1 MSKKEL
7 LEKASDQ
14 VGGGAT
20 GGSKSADPV
29 ATGNAHAN
37 RGADK
42 NQGETA
48 SKKLEGEVQTTDS
61 ENNTAP
67 TGDTAAKNKASIAAK
82 PSAASSSMK
91 EEIDGLFGDDLS
103 EEFKDKASII
113 FEAAVASRIAEER
126 TALEEEFAAKQAE
139 LEESFE
145 VAKAELSEEL
155 SEQVS
160 DYLDYVVEQWME
172 ANEVAI
178 ESSLN
183 TIIAEEF
190 IEKLKGLF
198 EESYITVPKEKIDLV
213 AEMAERV
220 EELEATLNGAI
231 EENIELSKLVEA
243 SAQKDVFDQV
253 AEGLAMTQVEKLRT
267 LAEGVE
273 FDTIDTYRT
282 KLEIVKEQY
291 FGEKKAV
298 AAKLIEE
305 TEIVE
310 LDESVVTPAK
320 TVAGPVANY
329 VSAIARTVKK

>member
-1 MSKKEL
+1 MSQKEIV
-7 LEKASDQ
+7 EKATDL

-20 GGSKSADPV
+20 GGSKAADPV
-29 ATGNAHAN
+29 TTGNVHAN

-48 SKKLEGEVQTTDS
+48 SKKLDGEVQDTDS
-61 ENNTAP
+61 ENNTKA
-67 TGDTAAKNKASIAAK
+67 TKDNAAANKATVAAK
-82 PSAASSSMK
+82 PSAASSTMK

-103 EEFKDKASII
+103 EEFKEKASVV

-126 TALEEEFAAKQAE
+126 VALEEEIAAKKVE
-139 LEESFE
+139 LEEQF
-145 VAKAELSEEL
+145 AKAQEELTEEL
-155 SEQVS
+155 SNQVS

-172 ANEVAI
+172 ANQVAI
-178 ESSLN
+178 DNSLN

-198 EESYITVPKEKIDLV
+198 EESYIQVPKEKVDLV
-213 AEMAERV
+213 AEMAEKV
-220 EELEATLNGAI
+220 EELEAKLNSTI
-231 EENIELSKLVEA
+231 EENIELGKIVEA
-243 SAQKDVFDQV
+243 AKQESIFDEV
-253 AEGLAMTQVEKLRT
+253 SEGLALTQVEKLRT

-273 FDTIDTYRT
+273 YDSADSYRK

-305 TEIVE
+305 SEIVE
-310 LDESVVTPAK
+310 LDESVAPQVK
-320 TVAGPVANY
+320 TTAGPVANY

>member
-29 ATGNAHAN
+29 ATGNVHAN

-61 ENNTAP
+61 DNNTAP
-67 TGDTAAKNKASIAAK
+67 TGDTAAKNKASVAAK

-126 TALEEEFAAKQAE
+126 TALEEEFAAKQTE

>member
-1 MSKKEL
+1 MSQKEI
-7 LEKASDQ
+7 LEKASDL

-20 GGSKSADPV
+20 GGSKAADPT
-29 ATGNAHAN
+29 ATGDVHAN

-42 NQGETA
+42 SQGDTA
-48 SKKLEGEVQTTDS
+48 SKKLEGEVQDTDMQ
-61 ENNTAP
+61 NNTKA
-67 TGDTAAKNKASIAAK
+67 TKDTAGSNKASVAAK

-103 EEFKDKASII
+103 EEFKEKASVV

-126 TALEEEFAAKQAE
+126 ATLEEEIASTKAQLEEDFEAAKTQ
-139 LEESFE
+139 LT
-145 VAKAELSEEL
+145 EEL
-155 SEQVS
+155 SAQVS

-172 ANEVAI
+172 SNEVAI

-198 EESYITVPKEKIDLV
+198 EESYIQVPKEKIDLV
-213 AEMAERV
+213 AEMTAKV
-220 EELEATLNGAI
+220 EELESQLNGAI
-231 EENIELSKLVEA
+231 AENIELSKLVED
-243 SAQKDVFDQV
+243 SVQREVFDEV
-253 AEGLAMTQVEKLRT
+253 SEGLAMTQVEKLRT

-273 FDTIDTYRT
+273 FDNADTYRK

-291 FGEKKAV
+291 FSDKKTTTV
-298 AAKLIEE
+298 KSIEE
-305 TEIVE
+305 NEIVE
-310 LDESVVTPAK
+310 LDEEVTHQVK
-320 TVAGPVANY
+320 TAGPVAGY

>member
-7 LEKASDQ
+7 VEKASDQ

-42 NQGETA
+42 AQGETA
-48 SKKLEGEVQTTDS
+48 SKKVEGEVQDTDMQ
-61 ENNTAP
+61 NNTKP
-67 TGDTAAKNKASIAAK
+67 TGDAAASNAATIKAK
-82 PSAASSSMK
+82 PSAASAMK

-103 EEFKDKASII
+103 EEFKEKASVV
-113 FEAAVASRIAEER
+113 FEAAVAGRIAEER
-126 TALEEEFAAKQAE
+126 AALEEEIAAKKVE

-145 VAKAELSEEL
+145 QAKADLTEEL
-155 SEQVS
+155 SNQVS

-172 ANEVAI
+172 NNKVAI
-178 ESSLN
+178 DSSLN

-198 EESYITVPKEKIDLV
+198 EESYIQVPKEKVDLV
-213 AEMAERV
+213 AEMAEQV
-220 EELEATLNGAI
+220 EALEAKLNATI
-231 EENIELSKLVEA
+231 EENIELGKLVEA
-243 SAQKDVFDQV
+243 SQQAQVFDEV
-253 AEGLAMTQVEKLRT
+253 TEGLVMTQVEKLRT

-273 FDTIDTYRT
+273 FDTAENYRK

-291 FGEKKAV
+291 FGEKKTTTV
-298 AAKLIEE
+298 KSIEE
-305 TEIVE
+305 NEIVE
-310 LDESVVTPAK
+310 LDEEVTHTPVKA
-320 TVAGPVANY
+320 AGPVANY

>member
-1 MSKKEL
+1 MSQKEI
-7 LEKASDQ
+7 LEKASDL

-20 GGSKSADPV
+20 GGSKAADPT
-29 ATGNAHAN
+29 ATGNVHAN

-42 NQGETA
+42 SQGETA
-48 SKKLEGEVQTTDS
+48 SKKLEGEVQDTDAA
-61 ENNTAP
+61 NNTKA
-67 TGDTAAKNKASIAAK
+67 TKDTAGSNKASVAAK

-103 EEFKDKASII
+103 EEFKEKASVV

-126 TALEEEFAAKQAE
+126 ATLEEEIASTKAQLEEDFEAAKTQ
-139 LEESFE
+139 LT
-145 VAKAELSEEL
+145 EEL
-155 SEQVS
+155 SAQVS

-190 IEKLKGLF
+190 MEKLKGLF
-198 EESYITVPKEKIDLV
+198 EESYIQVPKEKIDLV
-213 AEMAERV
+213 AEMTAKV
-220 EELEATLNGAI
+220 EELESQLNGVVA
-231 EENIELSKLVEA
+231 ENIELSKLVEDGL
-243 SAQKDVFDQV
+243 QKEVFDEV
-253 AEGLAMTQVEKLRT
+253 SEGLALTQVEKLRT

-273 FDTIDTYRT
+273 FDNADTYRK

-291 FGEKKAV
+291 FSDKKTTTV
-298 AAKLIEE
+298 KSIEE
-305 TEIVE
+305 NEIVE
-310 LDESVVTPAK
+310 LDEEVTHQVK
-320 TVAGPVANY
+320 TAGPVAGY

>member
-1 MSKKEL
+1 MSQKEI
-7 LEKASDQ
+7 LEKASDL

-20 GGSKSADPV
+20 GGSKAADPT
-29 ATGNAHAN
+29 ATGDVHAN

-42 NQGETA
+42 SQGETA
-48 SKKLEGEVQTTDS
+48 SKKLEGEVQDTDMQ
-61 ENNTAP
+61 NNTKA
-67 TGDTAAKNKASIAAK
+67 TKDTAGSNKASVAAK

-103 EEFKDKASII
+103 EEFKEKASVV

-126 TALEEEFAAKQAE
+126 ATLEEEIASTKAQLEEDFEAAKTQ
-139 LEESFE
+139 LT
-145 VAKAELSEEL
+145 EEL
-155 SEQVS
+155 SAQVS

-172 ANEVAI
+172 SNEVAI

-198 EESYITVPKEKIDLV
+198 EESYIQVPKEKIDLV
-213 AEMAERV
+213 AEMTAKV
-220 EELEATLNGAI
+220 EELESQLNGAI
-231 EENIELSKLVEA
+231 AENIELSKLVEDGV
-243 SAQKDVFDQV
+243 QREVFDEV
-253 AEGLAMTQVEKLRT
+253 SEGLAMTQVEKLRT

-273 FDTIDTYRT
+273 FDNADTYRK

-291 FGEKKAV
+291 FSDKKTTTV
-298 AAKLIEE
+298 KSIEE
-305 TEIVE
+305 NEIVE
-310 LDESVVTPAK
+310 LDEEVTHQVK
-320 TVAGPVANY
+320 TAGPVAGY

>member
-29 ATGNAHAN
+29 ATGNVHAN

-67 TGDTAAKNKASIAAK
+67 TGDTAAKNKASVAAK

-126 TALEEEFAAKQAE
+126 TALEEEFAAKQTE

>member
-29 ATGNAHAN
+29 ATGNVHAN

-126 TALEEEFAAKQAE
+126 TALEEEFAAKQTE

>member
-29 ATGNAHAN
+29 ATGNVHAN

>member
-14 VGGGAT
+14 VGGGVT

-42 NQGETA
+42 SQGETA

-61 ENNTAP
+61 DNNTAP
-67 TGDTAAKNKASIAAK
+67 TGDTAAKNKASVAAK
-82 PSAASSSMK
+82 PSAASSTMK

-126 TALEEEFAAKQAE
+126 TALEEEFAAKQTE

-145 VAKAELSEEL
+145 AAKAELTEEL

-172 ANEVAI
+172 TNEVAI

-183 TIIAEEF
+183 AMIAEEF

-198 EESYITVPKEKIDLV
+198 EESYITVPAEKMDLV

-220 EELEATLNGAI
+220 QELEEALNTSI
-231 EENIELSKLVEA
+231 DENIELSKIVEA
-243 SAQKDVFDQV
+243 ASQKEVFDEV
-253 AEGLAMTQVEKLRT
+253 SEGLAMTQVEKLRT

-273 FDTIDTYRT
+273 FDSADTYRA

-291 FGEKKAV
+291 FGEKKTV

-305 TEIVE
+305 NEIVE
-310 LDESVVTPAK
+310 LDESVVTPTKAAGQ
-320 TVAGPVANY
+320 VAGY

>member
-1 MSKKEL
+1 MSQKEIV
-7 LEKASDQ
+7 EKASDI

-20 GGSKSADPV
+20 GGSKSADPT
-29 ATGNAHAN
+29 ATGNVHAN

-42 NQGETA
+42 AQGETA
-48 SKKLEGEVQTTDS
+48 SKKLEGEVQDTDA
-61 ENNTAP
+61 ENNTKA
-67 TGDTAAKNKASIAAK
+67 TKDTAGSNKASVAAK

-103 EEFKDKASII
+103 EEFKEKASVV

-126 TALEEEFAAKQAE
+126 TALEEEIAAKKVE

-145 VAKAELSEEL
+145 TAKAELTEEL
-155 SEQVS
+155 SNQVS

-172 ANEVAI
+172 ANQVAI
-178 ESSLN
+178 DSSLN

-198 EESYITVPKEKIDLV
+198 EESYIQVPKEKTDLV
-213 AEMAERV
+213 AEMAEQV
-220 EELEATLNGAI
+220 EALEAKLNATI
-231 EENIELSKLVEA
+231 EENIELSKLVE
-243 SAQKDVFDQV
+243 SSQQAQVFDEV
-253 AEGLAMTQVEKLRT
+253 TEGLVMTQVEKLRT

-273 FDTIDTYRT
+273 FDTAENYRK

-291 FGEKKAV
+291 FGEKKTATV
-298 AAKLIEE
+298 QSIEE
-305 TEIVE
+305 NEIVE
-310 LDESVVTPAK
+310 LDEEVTHTPAK
-320 TVAGPVANY
+320 SAGPVANY